1 MSDFAPPN
9 DSKLPKRRLTAD
21 AVLRRWCP
29 YCGSLMY
36 SREVDGKERYECA
49 FKACNSVLTWDE
61 SGFNIAVNRPGKD
74 HYV

>member
-1 MSDFAPPN
+1 MSDFAPPEGI
-9 DSKLPKRRLTAD
+9 KILPKRYTGTK
-21 AVLRRWCP
+21 VLRRWCP

-36 SREVDGKERYECA
+36 SREVDGKERYECS

-61 SGFNIAVNRPGKD
+61 SGFKITVNKPGKD